1 VNRERSFVSP
11 RHSPS
16 LIEQQELSIK
26 IIPDRRLATPPRVF
40 KANNDD
46 GTHHGG

>member
-16 LIEQQELSIK
+16 LIELQELPIK
-26 IIPDRRLATPPRVF
+26 IISDRRLATPPRVF

-46 GTHHGG
+46 GTHHWG